1 MAFVVRVADRQAS
14 LKEPGLTREWVIAP
28 GRLSD
33 DRMTVEILRLAAD
46 AELKVSA
53 SHDELVWFQ
62 VLSGVVDVD
71 HERTGT
77 EFVVMISGGEA
88 CALSAEGEAE
98 LMVVRVPKA
107 ASYDGIVADG
117 LRRRVDWSTEP
128 VLDSE
133 HDTRR
138 RIYLASTGLW
148 GTEAVKGEMI
158 FYPPGSS
165 GAAHHHE
172 GAEHFQFVTAGAG
185 TALLDGHPVS
195 LQSGDLLYNLENEIH
210 AFENTSDEEF
220 VFVEFFVPGASRTV
234 WVPGAN
240 ACGWTPR
247 PTDVRGRRAAR
258 TLDYHVHGQG
268 QV

>member
-1 MAFVVRVADRQAS
+1 MAFVVRAAERSTQTS
-14 LKEPGLTREWVIAP
+14 GEGLTREWVLPP

-33 DRMTVEILRLAAD
+33 DRMSFEVITMAAG
-46 AELKVSA
+46 AALQLST
-53 SHDELVWFQ
+53 STDELLWFQ
-62 VLSGVVDVD
+62 MLAGMAEVDGVPTDSDVVTMIAGSQQCVLVAS
-71 HERTGT
+71 EPT
-77 EFVVMISGGEA
+77 EV
-88 CALSAEGEAE
+88 
-98 LMVVRVPKA
+98 MVVRVPHA
-107 ASYDGIVADG
+107 ASYDAGVRDG

-133 HDTRR
+133 HDSRR

-158 FYPPGSS
+158 FYPAGSS

-172 GAEHFQFVTAGAG
+172 GAEHFQFVLTGSG
-185 TALLDGHPVS
+185 TALLDGTPVS
-195 LQSGDLLYNLENEIH
+195 LAAGDLLYNFENEVH
-210 AFENTSDEEF
+210 AFENRGDEDF

-240 ACGWTPR
+240 ACGWMPR
-247 PTDVRGRRAAR
+247 ETDVRGRQAAR
-258 TLDYHVHGQG
+258 ALEYHVHGQG